1 MKALIPHLEVMCAAQ
16 GVKKEPWRR
25 KKKKAFGIK
34 KDYQDNKR
42 ANIRAVMTA
51 ASIQLRIRGG
61 GSCALYVG
69 HGETRGLP
77 EPDDVTYLFFFF
89 FFPPSPVN
97 CENIFLPIAPNLKR
111 RTLPIDDVRAERDAG
126 RTR

>member
-1 MKALIPHLEVMCAAQ
+1 MKALIPHLEVMCA
-16 GVKKEPWRR
+16 G

-77 EPDDVTYLFFFF
+77 EPDDVTYIFFF
-89 FFPPSPVN
+89 
-97 CENIFLPIAPNLKR
+97 CLPHL
-111 RTLPIDDVRAERDAG
+111 
-126 RTR
+126 